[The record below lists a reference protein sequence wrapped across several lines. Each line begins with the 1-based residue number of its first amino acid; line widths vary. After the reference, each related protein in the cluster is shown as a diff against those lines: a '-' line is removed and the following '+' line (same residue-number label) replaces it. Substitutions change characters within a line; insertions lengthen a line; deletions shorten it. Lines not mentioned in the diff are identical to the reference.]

1 MDTCFL
7 FFFCSLKISKSGNV
21 QNNELFQREIGLLL
35 LMTMMWRRWF
45 DPWSSVDW
53 VERVLIYFNFSFEK
67 MFRSYDISQ
76 RFRLTGIKCISVWH
90 LIRCR
95 QKDVT
100 QVMKIFLLF
109 LSVDNF
115 KHHQSEPFK
124 FFYFPFLIVGTR
136 KSS

>member
-7 FFFCSLKISKSGNV
+7 FFLFFLYLDISKSGNV
-21 QNNELFQREIGLLL
+21 QNNELFQREIGLL
-35 LMTMMWRRWF
+35 MWRRWF

-67 MFRSYDISQ
+67 IFRSYDISQ